1 LTPLIELGQ
10 RLARFSRSGL
20 LAHESFRR
28 LWISL
33 WVTSFGGQVSRLAL
47 PLSAALLLNATP
59 FQMGLLIA
67 LETLPFAL
75 IGLPAGVWVDRYRQL
90 TLVVACNIFA
100 TAALMVVPIAA
111 WMGWLSMTVLYVV
124 GFAVGCVHVLGGS
137 AYQVLMT
144 RLVGRPNLVEANA
157 RIALANS
164 SAEVVGPGLA
174 GTLIQLLTAP
184 FAIALDALSYLY
196 SALILKG
203 VDDRHLAPVPSAG
216 NMWQQ
221 IREGL
226 ALVWRQPLLR
236 ALAWT
241 VALWQFLNHV
251 YQSVIILFAAR
262 ELALS
267 PAVVGL
273 VYMMS
278 GLGCLLGAS
287 LAERVTK
294 RFGVGAV
301 IVGGLALTGAA
312 WEMLPFIA
320 PTSQVAAG
328 ALTNI
333 ASGAPT
339 MVSPLARTLTPGEQT
354 LAATLLGLGL
364 FTFGFGATIFVVNYL
379 ALRQAV
385 TPDHLLGRMTSS
397 MRSITVA
404 AAPLGSLAGGAMATL
419 IGLAE
424 TLAVTGLLGMILA
437 FVMIWATPLAAV
449 KQLPPPDDFDY
460 ERD

>member
-1 LTPLIELGQ
+1 MDSLIELGQ

-20 LAHESFRR
+20 LADYSFRR
-28 LWISL
+28 LWVSL
-33 WVTSFGGQVSRLAL
+33 LVTSFGGQVFRLAL
-47 PLSAALLLNATP
+47 PLTAAIMLNATP

-67 LETLPFAL
+67 LETLPFL
-75 IGLPAGVWVDRYRQL
+75 VIGLPAGVWVDRYRQL
-90 TLVVACNIFA
+90 YIVIGCNIFA
-100 TAALMVVPIAA
+100 TLALLWVPIAA
-111 WMGWLSMTVLYVV
+111 WMGWLSMNVLYVV
-124 GFAVGCVHVLGGS
+124 GFSVGCVHVLGGS

-174 GTLIQLLTAP
+174 GGLIQLLTAP
-184 FAIALDALSYLY
+184 FAIVLDALSYLF
-196 SALILKG
+196 SAAILKG
-203 VDDRHLAPVPSAG
+203 VKDDHLEPIAASG

-226 ALVWRQPLLR
+226 VLVWRQPILR

-241 VALWQFLNHV
+241 VALWQLLNHI

-278 GLGCLLGAS
+278 GVGCLLGAS
-287 LAERVTK
+287 MAERFTR

-312 WEMLPFIA
+312 WELLPFIA
-320 PTSQVAAG
+320 PTSQATAGVISDIAA
-328 ALTNI
+328 ATPQAVTPI
-333 ASGAPT
+333 AT
-339 MVSPLARTLTPGEQT
+339 KLSPGHQT
-354 LAATLLGLGL
+354 LAAALLALGL

-379 ALRQAV
+379 SLRQAV

-397 MRSITVA
+397 MRTITVA
-404 AAPLGSLAGGAMATL
+404 TAPVGSLMGGILATA

-424 TLAVTGLLGMILA
+424 TLAVTGLAGMLLA
-437 FVMIWATPLAAV
+437 IVMVWTTPLANV
-449 KQLPPPDDFDY
+449 KILPPPDEDY
-460 ERD
+460 DRD